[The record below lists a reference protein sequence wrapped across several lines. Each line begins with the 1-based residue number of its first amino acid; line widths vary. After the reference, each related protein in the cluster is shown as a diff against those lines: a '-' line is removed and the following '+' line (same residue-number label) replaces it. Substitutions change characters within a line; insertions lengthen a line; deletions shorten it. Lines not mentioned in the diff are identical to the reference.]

1 MEGKISFNNL
11 SAEDKAALEA
21 SYGQQANYL
30 AYKIKH
36 IRELSPSEAGCLSK
50 KDINNPRASILQTLY
65 KINGNLSPLRFNRA
79 VAKAVEQVDTLRTN
93 YVLSGDRFLAVILNK
108 RDTEVEI
115 NYYNLKN
122 LDKEDLDGE
131 LRKNM
136 EADIRQGF
144 DLLRGT
150 LYRFSVF
157 NTQENEYAIIVTA
170 VEPVFHEYDFKNIF
184 RVAMNLSDT
193 VVGTDILKDLK
204 LATGNLSGSIREYW
218 AKLLKNLPAPA
229 QIPHLNHHT
238 FDEDASNEDNYLAHI
253 PRAIISDLRGK
264 SESNKIMLMSILQTA
279 WGFLL
284 QETNYSQ
291 NVSFC
296 LLVPQKKS
304 NDVGPAAQSL
314 VPILLNISADD
325 NPTVKDI
332 ILKAFKQY
340 VISQPYASLGREEI
354 ISLMGDN
361 GEKVNHFLN
370 FNDFF
375 SKPQQYTQVVG
386 SDDGK
391 IVSQKHWDV
400 RDVDLEIAFRFEGNQ
415 VILSVHY
422 DGSKFIQNDVK
433 ILIEHYFLVLQ
444 QIITDWNLTYDQF
457 MERLENR
464 WNIEIERMENSQEDS
479 RAIIQDGL
487 SKIKLFQECEQ
498 GIIQLFMGEAKLK
511 TKFEGDRLSEQELE
525 TYMVFVISGKVVRS
539 IETGDGWYN
548 TLDIL
553 KENSWV
559 NENILL
565 PEHRVHVS
573 AEVLTEQATFLIVPV
588 MSINTILNS
597 SPILANNIIQHT
609 LKQLEKY
616 QRLWIQM

>member
-1 MEGKISFNNL
+1 M
-11 SAEDKAALEA
+11 
-21 SYGQQANYL
+21 
-30 AYKIKH
+30 
-36 IRELSPSEAGCLSK
+36 
-50 KDINNPRASILQTLY
+50 
-65 KINGNLSPLRFNRA
+65 
-79 VAKAVEQVDTLRTN
+79 
-93 YVLSGDRFLAVILNK
+93 
-108 RDTEVEI
+108 
-115 NYYNLKN
+115 
-122 LDKEDLDGE
+122 
-131 LRKNM
+131 
-136 EADIRQGF
+136 
-144 DLLRGT
+144 
-150 LYRFSVF
+150 
-157 NTQENEYAIIVTA
+157 
-170 VEPVFHEYDFKNIF
+170 
-184 RVAMNLSDT
+184 
-193 VVGTDILKDLK
+193 
-204 LATGNLSGSIREYW
+204 
-218 AKLLKNLPAPA
+218 
-229 QIPHLNHHT
+229 
-238 FDEDASNEDNYLAHI
+238 
-253 PRAIISDLRGK
+253 
-264 SESNKIMLMSILQTA
+264 
-279 WGFLL
+279 
-284 QETNYSQ
+284 
-291 NVSFC
+291 
-296 LLVPQKKS
+296 
-304 NDVGPAAQSL
+304 
-314 VPILLNISADD
+314 
-325 NPTVKDI
+325 
-332 ILKAFKQY
+332 
-340 VISQPYASLGREEI
+340 
-354 ISLMGDN
+354 
-361 GEKVNHFLN
+361 
-370 FNDFF
+370 
-375 SKPQQYTQVVG
+375 VG

-597 SPILANNIIQHT
+597 SPKLANNIIQHT